1 MKLASCAADAVAPG
15 GGVPSPAL
23 RARARS
29 TSAGDSRSSRT
40 APSAR
45 RADQSAGAVA
55 NSSDATAR
63 SPSRCRCRRHSL
75 CSRVRH
81 ALGGTADAVVDH
93 HDGDR
98 GAADDVEIAI
108 GRCRLQ
114 HVLAGETRNQ
124 GLHLL
129 GRDAD
134 QDDRLVMLDQLGAG
148 DHAVRIDP
156 DRDPDGFARSPTA
169 LTTSSS
175 RNTQPLSCPS
185 P

>member
-1 MKLASCAADAVAPG
+1 M
-15 GGVPSPAL
+15 
-23 RARARS
+23 
-29 TSAGDSRSSRT
+29 
-40 APSAR
+40 
-45 RADQSAGAVA
+45 
-55 NSSDATAR
+55 
-63 SPSRCRCRRHSL
+63 
-75 CSRVRH
+75 RH
-81 ALGGTADAVVDH
+81 ALGGAADAVVDH

-114 HVLAGETRNQ
+114 HVLAGETRDQ

-156 DRDPDGFARSPTA
+156 DRDPDGLARIADRVDHVRVEKHPA
-169 LTTSSS
+169 LELPIAIGRGSGRDSLD
-175 RNTQPLSCPS
+175 RA
-185 P
+185 